1 MKPQDIHFY
10 SGGGSSLI
18 GRIDEE
24 GCLHLDSEVWG
35 GDYDS
40 EKHYKFSKE
49 ETDKLFSLISLEDFI
64 ALCQE
69 QHVRGMERFL
79 DSNRISYGTIT
90 I

>member
-10 SGGGSSLI
+10 SGGGSSLS

-35 GDYDS
+35 EYDS
-40 EKHYKFSKE
+40 ECHYSFSKE
-49 ETDKLFSLISLEDFI
+49 ETDRLFSIISLEDFI
-64 ALCQE
+64 KLCQE
-69 QHVRGMERFL
+69 QHLRGMEQFL
-79 DSNRISYGTIT
+79 MANRIKYGTIT